1 MDLFWTSQTLYCM
14 ATKPRDHGTF
24 FSFCLFDIFGFSR
37 VPTDNKLWP
46 WGLWGCGGVRA
57 SSAAPAKLISHHQVS
72 LYIPIS
78 LSAFT
83 FRFPSAFIFG
93 FSSAFIF
100 GFPSASTYG
109 FASAFTFGF
118 FYIFI
123 SLFLLV
129 YIYLTMVVFDIV
141 CDKTSASNPS
151 IFPFLKFDGKI
162 FKLIFVLAYILQ
174 DLYLVFWIKKALW
187 NAHSLLYSFL
197 FCFSF
202 KFSL

>member
-72 LYIPIS
+72 LYIPIF

-93 FSSAFIF
+93 FSSAWFIQAVCLCLPLDSKGRRNSGECKLVRIF
-100 GFPSASTYG
+100 NREKINSCGSKPCFRKVSPGVQHQCYG
-109 FASAFTFGF
+109 A
-118 FYIFI
+118 
-123 SLFLLV
+123 
-129 YIYLTMVVFDIV
+129 VVVQIV
-141 CDKTSASNPS
+141 AYNTECSYSKPC
-151 IFPFLKFDGKI
+151 GV
-162 FKLIFVLAYILQ
+162 FKL
-174 DLYLVFWIKKALW
+174 
-187 NAHSLLYSFL
+187 
-197 FCFSF
+197 
-202 KFSL
+202 